1 MRPIF
6 LAATILLAMF
16 SGCFGEDV
24 EPVQESEFL
33 VEAPESALRG
43 QYFSIEVSSEVDW
56 TMNRSPGFYF
66 MDEYGVLRDDV
77 EMTFAASQTSLTFL
91 VLDSERSDIALTI
104 TAGEDVWNATLP
116 LTNSEQYMLVD
127 GRRA

>member
-6 LAATILLAMF
+6 LAATIVLAMF

-24 EPVQESEFL
+24 EPVKESEFL
-33 VEAPESALRG
+33 VEAPESVLRG
-43 QYFSIEVSSEVDW
+43 QYFSIEVSSDVDW
-56 TMNRSPGFYF
+56 TMNRSHGFYF

-91 VLDSERSDIALTI
+91 VLDSEPVSYTHL
-104 TAGEDVWNATLP
+104 TLP
-116 LTNSEQYMLVD
+116 TT
-127 GRRA
+127 